1 MDKAILEMYL
11 GKRIII
17 QWEHEIGEPKRKHKK
32 KRIAK
37 KWLKKYG
44 TWKSYENGVCP
55 YIKYVVL
62 TNDCVFMSRQM
73 YIRLR
78 NQHNI
83 DFIQYHIPHHGN
95 NFIH

>member
-1 MDKAILEMYL
+1 MDKTILGMYF
-11 GKRIII
+11 GKKIII

-32 KRIAK
+32 RRIAK

-55 YIKYVVL
+55 YTKYIVF
-62 TNDCVFMSRQM
+62 TDNAVFMSRQM

-78 NQHNI
+78 NQYSI
-83 DFIQYHIPHHGN
+83 DFIPYHVPHHGN
-95 NFIH
+95 NFIY

>member
-1 MDKAILEMYL
+1 MDKAILEMYF
-11 GKRIII
+11 GKRIIVR
-17 QWEHEIGEPKRKHKK
+17 WEHEVGEPKRKHKK

-62 TNDCVFMSRQM
+62 TNNGVFMSRQM

-78 NQHNI
+78 NQYNI
-83 DFIQYHIPHHGN
+83 HFIQVPHHGN